1 MVDGLQ
7 VTSAAELL
15 SPVAPVVSS
24 PGLPVSIPVSIP
36 VSDPVSV
43 PVSDPVSDVIAV
55 ERAVAAVVAGDADAF
70 ATVVAQFQ
78 RPIRSYV
85 VARCPPGGDADEIA
99 QTVFVDAFRRLGD
112 YELGTDLKAWL
123 FAIARFKLMGEATRL
138 RRQADYHSRY
148 VPHALGREL
157 DRRLAESPAAES
169 SRMRQLQAC
178 LERLDDAAR
187 RLLDL
192 RYADALSL
200 DAIAAQTGRTA
211 DGVKKR
217 LYVLRRRLHACIDRR
232 LAGEAA
238 R

>member
-1 MVDGLQ
+1 MSN
-7 VTSAAELL
+7 SAPLEC
-15 SPVAPVVSS
+15 
-24 PGLPVSIPVSIP
+24 
-36 VSDPVSV
+36 
-43 PVSDPVSDVIAV
+43 
-55 ERAVAAVVAGDADAF
+55 AVAAVLAGDADAF
-70 ATVVAQFQ
+70 AAVVACFQ

-99 QTVFVDAFRRLGD
+99 QTVFVDAFRRLEE
-112 YELGTDLKAWL
+112 YEPGTDLKAWL

-157 DRRLAESPAAES
+157 DRRLEEFPAAEP
-169 SRMRQLQAC
+169 RRLRQLQAC
-178 LERLDDAAR
+178 LEQLDAAAR
-187 RLLDL
+187 GLLDL

-200 DAIAAQTGRTA
+200 EEISERTGRTA
-211 DGVKKR
+211 AGVKKR